1 MATNNVLNRLKK
13 LTTEERV
20 EMKEKFADVSKYSLV
35 IYLHRYAVAQVQ
47 EE

>member
-20 EMKEKFADVSKYSLV
+20 EMKEKFADVSK
-35 IYLHRYAVAQVQ
+35 
-47 EE
+47 